1 VKWLYYAEKMNK
13 VMMPQSKK
21 SCPVTD
27 VAQLLSDRWTIVL
40 VHNLLKGGVFRFC
53 ELERALTGISTRTLT
68 LKLKHLEDHGIIS
81 KSDEGYTITSLGKQL
96 QPVMQAMEQFGKKL

>member
-1 VKWLYYAEKMNK
+1 MV
-13 VMMPQSKK
+13 PQSKK

-27 VAQLLSDRWTIVL
+27 VAQLLSDPWTMLI
-40 VHNLLKGGVFRFC
+40 VHNVLRDGTFRFC
-53 ELERALTGISTRTLT
+53 ELERALAGISTRTLT

-96 QPVMQAMEQFGKKL
+96 RPVIQAMEQFGKKL